1 MASSIEQVK
10 EQTLH
15 TVPETVRAN
24 LAARLYLSD
33 IKGRVSHETI
43 SKRRYH
49 LESFLAHIGGDTEVR
64 QIKKTHIQDWLGG
77 QEVAP
82 ATLKLRLLTLRGYFD
97 FCLGRGWIK
106 TVPYAGIVLP
116 RVPKKQPR
124 ALTKTELRA
133 LAQVLPDERAR
144 LIVALALNEGLRRVE
159 IARLELGDIDFT
171 EMTLRIVTAKAGTED
186 LIPLTPVTHD
196 EFLVPYLTVR
206 GRKPGALIQS
216 ALGGPLQAD
225 TIGMMVAKWM
235 KEAGVKQAPFDGKSL
250 HACRHSFAMNLLDHG
265 ADPTVIQAGLRHST
279 LGSTWTYLRTA
290 RDVERLRPF
299 MGQQLK
305 DPLKEA
311 S

>member
-1 MASSIEQVK
+1 MASSIEQLK
-10 EQTLH
+10 DETLH
-15 TVPETVRAN
+15 TVPGIMRAN
-24 LAARLYLSD
+24 TAARLYLSD
-33 IKGRVSHETI
+33 LKGKVGRETV

-49 LESFLAHIGGDTEVR
+49 LENFIATIGGETEVR
-64 QIKKTHIQDWLGG
+64 AVKRTHIETWIGS
-77 QEVAP
+77 QEVSP
-82 ATLKLRLLTLRGYFD
+82 STLKLRFLTIRGYFD
-97 FCLGRGWIK
+97 FSQVRGWIK
-106 TVPYAGIVLP
+106 TVPYTGITLP

-124 ALTKTELRA
+124 ALSKTELRA

-196 EFLVPYLTVR
+196 EFLAPYLTVR

-235 KEAGVKQAPFDGKSL
+235 KEAGVKEAAFDGKSL

-279 LGSTWTYLRTA
+279 LGSTWTYLRST
-290 RDVERLRPF
+290 RDLERLRPF

-305 DPLKEA
+305 EKA